1 MAKKKKRGPAKRNKK
16 KTSKYFSASD
26 RDKKGGSLPPCLPA
40 SLPPT
45 GPRSPHPGPPE
56 RPQLRSL
63 FLCTPQIQMM
73 TMMVMVMVMRWYDEH
88 TRVGS

>member
-40 SLPPT
+40 SLPPCL
-45 GPRSPHPGPPE
+45 HPDPDPLIPA
-56 RPQLRSL
+56 RQNAPNSVPSYVLLRY
-63 FLCTPQIQMM
+63 
-73 TMMVMVMVMRWYDEH
+73 R
-88 TRVGS
+88 